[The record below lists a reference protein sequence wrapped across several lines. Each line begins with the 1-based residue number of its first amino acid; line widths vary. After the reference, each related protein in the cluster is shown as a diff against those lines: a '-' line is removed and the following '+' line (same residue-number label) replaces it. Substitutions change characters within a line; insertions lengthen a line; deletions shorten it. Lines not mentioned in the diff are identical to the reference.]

1 MNIKENSFG
10 RAVSPGDLMIG
21 NGGVLPPSK
30 ILSNKYAQEYFISNF
45 GEDSVKI
52 IKAANSE
59 MTDEA
64 LATKCKMKV
73 SEIRSV
79 LNKLH
84 NARLAT
90 YVRSK
95 DKDTGWYS
103 YMWRVQLAS
112 LYSLIEKSMHSEI
125 KNMEQHLETST
136 TVFSFYCPKCSKENR
151 IDFDMATD
159 LRFRCPSC
167 RKQLKEVKTNRQTL
181 MEMIHSLRRKHTEF
195 KKSLEPK
202 QNQKNK
208 KSKKK

>member
-1 MNIKENSFG
+1 MTSIE
-10 RAVSPGDLMIG
+10 
-21 NGGVLPPSK
+21 GVLPPSK
-30 ILSNKYAQEYFISNF
+30 ILANKYAQEYFTLNF

-52 IKAANSE
+52 VKAANSE

-103 YMWRVQLAS
+103 YVWRVQLNG
-112 LYSLIEKSMHSEI
+112 LYNTIEQSMKEEV
-125 KNMEQHLETST
+125 KMLERQLETST
-136 TVFSFYCPKCSKENR
+136 TVFSFYCPKCSRENK
-151 IDFDMATD
+151 IDFDMASD
-159 LRFRCPSC
+159 LKFRCPSC
-167 RKQLKEVKTNRQTL
+167 RKQLKEVKANQQTL
-181 MEMIHSLRRKHTEF
+181 MEMIHSLRRKNSDFRKTIKEMQM
-195 KKSLEPK
+195 KL
-202 QNQKNK
+202 QQ
-208 KSKKK
+208 KKK